1 MSFPTTGVT
10 LSRYDEVLK
19 RFYLPGIQEQLN
31 HDTILADMIET
42 GERDVSGKEFTINC
56 HYGRSGGT
64 GARADGGALPSD
76 DYQKYQTMTVPMKY
90 NYGHVS
96 FSGPTMRATRDEKG
110 SYAQVIDNEITGIT
124 RDTKKEIN
132 RQLWGCG
139 YGILARWRSTAS
151 ATSYTIQRA
160 YRSNSAGGDGFGS
173 TFGGKYLKENGKA
186 VPVVLTAASSAITT
200 ATVDTTDMAVSA
212 VTDGGTNL
220 YDTITCTDPGVTEA
234 AGTFY
239 VRPANLVTYNASNN
253 TGGSRLE
260 MMGLRGIVTDTDVD
274 TIALD
279 DDTNTSPAADGL
291 QGLTVASYT
300 WWKAIV
306 DSHSSGRYGG
316 QRQLEYTLMQKV
328 FDKTES
334 SVGTGTG
341 PDLILTTKAIRRE
354 YYEMCAR
361 DRRIVNNMT
370 LDGGWKALEFSG
382 VPFTVDDDAID
393 GEIYFLTTSDLYI
406 YRMSDY
412 EWMQEDGAILSR
424 VSGYDAYEAVLFRYA
439 ELGTGRRNSH
449 GVLTDIYYEE

>member
-1 MSFPTTGVT
+1 VAFPTTGVT

-31 HDTILADMIET
+31 HDTILADMIEA
-42 GERDVSGKEFTINC
+42 GEKDTSGKEFTINC

-64 GARADGGALPSD
+64 GARADGGALPSG

-90 NYGHVS
+90 NYGRVE
-96 FSGPTMRATRDEKG
+96 FSGPTIRATRDEKG

-124 RDTKKEIN
+124 RDLKKEIN

-139 YGILARWRSTAS
+139 YGILGRWRSTES
-151 ATSYTIQRA
+151 TTSYTIQRA
-160 YRSNSAGGDGFGS
+160 YRANSAGGDGFGS
-173 TFGGKYLKENGKA
+173 AFGGKYLKENGKA

-212 VTDGGTNL
+212 VTDGGANL
-220 YDTITCTDPGVTEA
+220 YDTITCTNPAVTEA
-234 AGTFY
+234 DGTFY
-239 VRPANLVTYNASNN
+239 VRPANMVTYNASNN
-253 TGGSRLE
+253 TGGARLE
-260 MMGLRGIVTDTDVD
+260 MMGLRGIVTDTDLD

-279 DDTNTSPAADGL
+279 DDNNTSPAQDGL
-291 QGLTVASYT
+291 QGLVVATYT
-300 WWKAIV
+300 WWKSEV
-306 DSHSSGRYGG
+306 DSHASGRYAN

-328 FDKTES
+328 FDKVES
-334 SVGTGTG
+334 NVGMGEG
-341 PDLILTTKAIRRE
+341 PNLILTTKAIRRE

-370 LDGGWKALEFSG
+370 LDGGWKAIEFSG
-382 VPFTVDDDAID
+382 MPFTVDDDAID
-393 GEIYFLTTSDLYI
+393 GEIYFLTTKDLYI

-439 ELGTGRRNSH
+439 ELGTTRRNSH